1 MLKIYFD
8 WNCITHSKNIYPYI
22 LNIAEECGDRFI
34 FPFSNAHIRDILVS
48 HKDGNEYYDSDLK
61 LLGRI
66 CGKHHLLF
74 ENGQMMPKFA
84 TPSDVIDVSGDILE
98 TIQKLELISPKMY
111 SLIKEEL
118 RKHLPSDILKKIQG
132 ADPKDVI
139 STIDNYISKDLPNHN
154 LESLLSLYQP
164 NMGQLINA
172 ELRFKTMCMALDMFG
187 FRPEKK
193 DKQIMN
199 IDTDYS
205 HIFYAGHCDIF
216 VTADSK
222 LRGKA
227 EAIYKKYNYQ
237 TRVLH
242 PKEFESFIDDELQK
256 EYSLK
261 YISEVIDI
269 YGDPRME
276 KDGAHYTLL
285 PNHIFGIFNVCH
297 KIDRFWG
304 YNGET
309 KAGLFRY
316 CFNNTPYLFYTE
328 ITHFCDFIESI
339 LPLSEKEIFRAN
351 YVKPILSGNY
361 QITSK
366 AKYSLQCK
374 DIDFIIDVYSDPE
387 SPVPAP
393 MMLFIQGDKFE
404 ESYSRLLLKRLTARN
419 DAKSSYQD

>member
-1 MLKIYFD
+1 MLKIYLD

-22 LNIAEECGDRFI
+22 LNIAEECRDRFI
-34 FPFSNAHIRDILVS
+34 FPFSNAHVRDLLVG
-48 HKDGNEYYDSDLK
+48 HNKENEYYKSDLSLFEK
-61 LLGRI
+61 I
-66 CGKHHLLF
+66 CGKHYLLF
-74 ENGQMMPKFA
+74 EDGQMMPKFA
-84 TPSDVIDVSGDILE
+84 TPNEVIEISGDMLE
-98 TIQKLELISPKMY
+98 TIQKLEFISPDTY
-111 SLIKEEL
+111 SSIKKEV
-118 RKHLPSDILKKIQG
+118 RKYLPSDILKKIQG
-132 ADPKDVI
+132 AEPKDVI
-139 STIDNYISKDLPNHN
+139 STIDKYIFQDLPNFN
-154 LESLLSLYQP
+154 LESLLSLYQS
-164 NMGQLINA
+164 NMGQLINV
-172 ELRFKTMCMALDMFG
+172 ESRFKTMCMALDIFG

-193 DKQIMN
+193 DKQLMN
-199 IDTDYS
+199 IDTDAS

-227 EAIYKKYNYQ
+227 EALYRKYNYQ

-261 YISEVIDI
+261 YISEVIDK
-269 YGDPRME
+269 YGNPRIE
-276 KDGAHYTLL
+276 DDSAYYQLL
-285 PNHIFGIFNVCH
+285 PNHIFGTFNVCH
-297 KIDRFWG
+297 KIDKFWG

-328 ITHFCDFIESI
+328 IIHFCNFIESL
-339 LPLSEKEIFRAN
+339 LPLSERNAFLDS

-366 AKYSLQCK
+366 AKYTLNCEDLDMK
-374 DIDFIIDVYSDPE
+374 IDMYSDPE

-393 MMLFIQGDKFE
+393 MILFIMGDRFE
-404 ESYSRLLLKRLTARN
+404 ESYNRLFLKKT
-419 DAKSSYQD
+419 KSFQD